1 MFWQDKH
8 FLSSA
13 NIANEI
19 ELLGRIEWMR
29 RMKARVRKAGGWER
43 VRLRWGG
50 LEGGG
55 GGLVESGVKEKE
67 YCSGR

>member
-55 GGLVESGVKEKE
+55 LD
-67 YCSGR
+67 